1 VVKDIGYAGGMKPLL
16 ALLLSLPV
24 WAADWQI
31 SYRVPKAAKANF
43 ETTMEIEIKDAK
55 GQPLAGASVESVLTM
70 VEMDHGEHKH
80 PAREVKPG
88 IYQARVNFFMV
99 GAWQIEVRAKKGK
112 DTAARK
118 FRYEIAD

>member
-1 VVKDIGYAGGMKPLL
+1 MKPML
-16 ALLLSLPV
+16 ALLLTFPL

-43 ETTMEIEIKDAK
+43 ETPLDVEVKDAK
-55 GQPLAGASVESVLTM
+55 GKPVAGAAVECVLTM

-80 PAREVKPG
+80 AAKETKPG

-99 GAWQIEVRAKKGK
+99 GAWQIEVRAKKGTDSAVK
-112 DTAARK
+112 K